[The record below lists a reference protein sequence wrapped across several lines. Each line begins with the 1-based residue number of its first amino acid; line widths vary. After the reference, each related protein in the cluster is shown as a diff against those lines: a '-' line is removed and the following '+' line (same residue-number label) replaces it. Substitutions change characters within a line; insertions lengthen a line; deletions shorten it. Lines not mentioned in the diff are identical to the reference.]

1 MTTVTCIA
9 VTPSHKG
16 TQHIMSQDSVA
27 ALAER
32 RKAAA
37 AKARATKAAA
47 PQEMPNT
54 TPTIDVDPENISTAS
69 RNIASQAIAS
79 ESDAQGRSVALP
91 MVDYTRQIDQSDLIM
106 PRLMLSQAMSKVNTD
121 DIVRQGNWYHTGA
134 NENLGKEVLIVP
146 MDQRKSRS
154 RMDKDSG
161 QVVCRSTDMVQGVGD
176 PGILCEGTEEERY
189 SLPAEQRGCEFRH
202 WKRVEGRNIPPECPI
217 AYNFPVL
224 IVSDRDPEVATFRRA
239 ILTLRGTGSPA
250 GQAIISAAYDQELPY
265 HQLLFKLGVAA
276 KTNAR
281 GQTFFTPS
289 VELLGRAPKDFQD
302 RAERFIQNS
311 GQAVS
316 KTIEAE

>member
-1 MTTVTCIA
+1 MA
-9 VTPSHKG
+9 D
-16 TQHIMSQDSVA
+16 QASVEAFA
-27 ALAER
+27 AR

-37 AKARATKAAA
+37 EKARTTKAAA
-47 PQEMPNT
+47 PQNM
-54 TPTIDVDPENISTAS
+54 PTIDVEPSEISNPTQTKAPLVS
-69 RNIASQAIAS
+69 SQDSPAT
-79 ESDAQGRSVALP
+79 GRSVALP
-91 MVDYTRQIDQSDLIM
+91 QVDYTRQIDQSDLIM

-154 RMDKDSG
+154 KMDKDTG
-161 QVVCRSTDMVQGVGD
+161 QVVCRSMDMVHGVGD

-189 SLPAEQRGCEFRH
+189 SLPADERGCEFRH
-202 WKRVEGRNIPPECPI
+202 WKRVDGKNIPPECPI

-265 HQLLFKLGVAA
+265 HQLMFKLGVAA

-311 GQAVS
+311 GSAVAM
-316 KTIEAE
+316 TIEAE

>member
-1 MTTVTCIA
+1 MA
-9 VTPSHKG
+9 
-16 TQHIMSQDSVA
+16 SQDSVA
-27 ALAER
+27 ALAAR

-37 AKARATKAAA
+37 EKARVTKAAA
-47 PQEMPNT
+47 PQNMPST
-54 TPTIDVDPENISTAS
+54 PPTIDVQPSEIRTP
-69 RNIASQAIAS
+69 SQTQTPLVSSQDSPAG
-79 ESDAQGRSVALP
+79 GRSVALP
-91 MVDYTRQIDQSDLIM
+91 QVDYTRQINQDDLIM

-154 RMDKDSG
+154 RMDKDTD
-161 QVVCRSTDMVQGVGD
+161 QVVCRSLDMVQGVGD

-189 SLPAEQRGCEFRH
+189 SLPADQRGCEYRL
-202 WKRVEGRNIPPECPI
+202 WKRVDGRNIPPECPI

-239 ILTLRGTGSPA
+239 ILTLRRTGSPA

-265 HQLLFKLGVAA
+265 HQLLFKLGVSS

-281 GQTFFTPS
+281 GQTFFAPS
-289 VELLGRAPKDFQD
+289 VELLGKAPKDFQE
-302 RAERFIQNS
+302 RAERFLQNS
-311 GQAVS
+311 GAAVAM
-316 KTIEAE
+316 TIEAE